1 MDRKESKR
9 LSGGRKVGEKNQ
21 KREGNERVAW
31 TTVVGVC
38 FIDHTW

>member
-1 MDRKESKR
+1 MLQRRDGVE
-9 LSGGRKVGEKNQ
+9 GGKKKQ

-31 TTVVGVC
+31 TTVVAVC